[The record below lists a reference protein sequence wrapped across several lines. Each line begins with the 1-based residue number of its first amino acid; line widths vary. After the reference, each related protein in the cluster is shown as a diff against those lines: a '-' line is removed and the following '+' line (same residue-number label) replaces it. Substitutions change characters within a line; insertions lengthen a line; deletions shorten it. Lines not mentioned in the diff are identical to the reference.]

1 MPALQFGL
9 SSYERAE
16 GDLPGL
22 PVVNMYVEETASE
35 GVVLQSR
42 RGLVDR
48 SASMGAGP
56 VKALFKRD
64 GVVTGSLFGVS
75 GTALYQGTTSRGTV
89 TGTGPVSIAGNET
102 GIMVCAG
109 ADLHSYD
116 GTTFATVT
124 LPDGSAFDAIKVI
137 TGAARF
143 IVLRAGTGRF
153 YFTPPLLQTFDA
165 LDFATAES
173 NADQLLD
180 ALFIDDILI
189 LFGKETVEFWPNT
202 TDNNL
207 PFQALEGRVIERGI
221 RATGCATL
229 LGSAF
234 AWITDQNT
242 ICLQDENNIISN
254 PGIQERLS
262 ASTTAS
268 LFNFFIDGTEFLACR
283 MDTETQVYN
292 TRTGTWS
299 EFASDGEANWLATCH
314 AAGVFGAS
322 DGKTL
327 AFGTDYQELGGV
339 LERRFRGG
347 LPINGG
353 GVPVYNLRL
362 RANPGNT
369 DFLTGDYASPIIE
382 MRLSRDAGK
391 TWGVWKG
398 AQLGLA
404 GEYRKRVE
412 WRALGLASQPA
423 FLAEF
428 RLSDPVPLRV
438 SGVLINEPFG
448 GRV

>member
-1 MPALQFGL
+1 MPALQFGQ

-22 PVVNMYVEETASE
+22 PVVNMYLEETASE
-35 GVVLQSR
+35 GRVLQSR
-42 RGLVDR
+42 RGLDDR
-48 SASMGAGP
+48 AASMGAGP
-56 VKALFKRD
+56 VAALFKRD
-64 GVVTGSLFGVS
+64 GVVSGSLFGVS
-75 GTALYQGTTSRGTV
+75 AGALYQGTTSRGSV
-89 TGTGPVSIAGNET
+89 TGSGPASIDGNEA
-102 GIMVCAG
+102 GVMACAG
-109 ADLHSYD
+109 ADLHTYD

-124 LPDGSAFDAIKVI
+124 LPDGAAFDAIKVL
-137 TGAARF
+137 TGAGRF

-153 YFTPPLLQTFDA
+153 YFTPPLLRTFDA
-165 LDFATAES
+165 LDFATAETK
-173 NADQLLD
+173 ADQLLD

-207 PFQALEGRVIERGI
+207 PFQALEGRVLERGI
-221 RATGCATL
+221 RATGCATAI
-229 LGSAF
+229 GSGF

-242 ICLQDENNIISN
+242 ICIQDENNIISN
-254 PGIQERLS
+254 PGIQERLAAS
-262 ASTTAS
+262 ATAS

-283 MDTETQVYN
+283 MATETQVYN
-292 TRTGTWS
+292 LRTGAWS
-299 EFASDGEANWLATCH
+299 EFASDGKTNWLATCH

-327 AFGTDYQELGGV
+327 AFGTDYTELGGV
-339 LERRFRGG
+339 LERRFRAG

-353 GVPVYNLRL
+353 GIDIFNVRL
-362 RANPGNT
+362 RGNPGQT
-369 DFLTGDYASPIIE
+369 EFLTGDYADPIIE
-382 MRLSRDAGK
+382 MRVSRDAGQ
-391 TWGVWKG
+391 TWGFWKP

-412 WRALGLASQPA
+412 WRALGLASAPG
-423 FLAEF
+423 FMVEF

-438 SGVLINEPFG
+438 SGVFVNEPFG

>member
-1 MPALQFGL
+1 MPALSFGL

-22 PVVNMYVEETASE
+22 PAVNMYAEETASE

-48 SASMGAGP
+48 SANMGAGP
-56 VKALFKRD
+56 VRALFKRD
-64 GVVTGSLFGVS
+64 GVVSGALLGVS
-75 GTALYQGTTSRGTV
+75 GSALYSGTASVGTV

-102 GIMVCAG
+102 GALVCAG
-109 ADLHSYD
+109 ASLHSWN
-116 GTTFATVT
+116 GATFATVS
-124 LPDGSAFDAIKVI
+124 LPDSFNAIKVVE
-137 TGAARF
+137 GASRF
-143 IVLRAGTGRF
+143 VVIRANSGRF
-153 YFTPPLLQTFDA
+153 YFTPPLAQTFDA

-173 NADQLLD
+173 EADQLLD
-180 ALFIDDILI
+180 ALFLDDILI

-207 PFQALEGRVIERGI
+207 PFQALEVRVLERGI
-221 RATGCATL
+221 RATGCATT
-229 LGSAF
+229 LGSSF

-242 ICLQDENNIISN
+242 VCLNDENGVISN

-283 MDTETQVYN
+283 MDNETQVYN

-299 EFASDGEANWLATCH
+299 QFETNGGNWAATCH
-314 AAGVFGAS
+314 AAGVFGS
-322 DGKTL
+322 GDGKTL
-327 AFGTDYQELGGV
+327 AFGDDYLELGGV

-353 GVPVYNLRL
+353 GVPIYNLRL
-362 RANPGNT
+362 RCNPGQT
-369 DFLTGDYASPIIE
+369 GFLSGQYADPIIE
-382 MRLSRDAGK
+382 MRISRDAGQ
-391 TWGVWKG
+391 TWGLWKG
-398 AQLGLA
+398 TQLGLQ

-412 WRALGLASQPA
+412 WRALGMASAPG
-423 FLAEF
+423 FMCEIKLT
-428 RLSDPVPLRV
+428 DPVPLRA
-438 SGVLINEPFG
+438 SGIFVNEPFG
-448 GRV
+448 GRI